1 MESYV
6 FISIRLKFDLE
17 FVHVLYLE
25 STLPSD
31 QFCSKEKFVKFYFG
45 KMLSLFQVFHS
56 FFSSYYSVGIYLF
69 KVINEKTRAI
79 REICSKVIILTL
91 E

>member
-1 MESYV
+1 MYMESYV

-56 FFSSYYSVGIYLF
+56 FFQAITQWAFIYSKSSMKKLEQYVKSVQ
-69 KVINEKTRAI
+69 R
-79 REICSKVIILTL
+79 
-91 E
+91 